1 MTSTD
6 NLPAGDAALGSSAQK
21 YRRRMRNYLLDVGLQ
36 LRYTMTIVIVAVF
49 LTAGLGYKMY
59 QATRDISKVIELSGM
74 ADPSVADELQG
85 QFAASDRW
93 VLWGIVGFGV
103 VLVISIGAVGI
114 LITHKVA
121 GPLFKISSFFA
132 RIRDNRIGPLPASL
146 RKGDELQEFYASFL
160 DMHQALRL
168 RTEEEA
174 RTLGEIVSS
183 LETGGAAGAQKAL
196 EELRQADPQLL
207 SRPATPRAT
216 GRSAPPSF
224 AREDRVKGE
233 RCEAMI
239 ERSAAYARR
248 MRAAL
253 TRHRPCRNS
262 PGKKQHAYPINVVA
276 IQATPVPARPE

>member
-1 MTSTD
+1 MNSTE
-6 NLPAGDAALGSSAQK
+6 NSPGAGAAGGGGAGAVSGAGAQK

-74 ADPSVADELQG
+74 ADPSVADELQT

-132 RIRDNRIGPLPASL
+132 RVRDNRIGPLPAGL

-160 DMHQALRL
+160 DMHQALRQ
-168 RTEEEA
+168 RTEDEA
-174 RTLGEIVSS
+174 RLLGDAIAA
-183 LETGGAAGAQKAL
+183 LETGGGAGAQKAL
-196 EELRQADPQLL
+196 EELRQLRRRKDESLE
-207 SRPATPRAT
+207 STPSIA
-216 GRSAPPSF
+216 G
-224 AREDRVKGE
+224 
-233 RCEAMI
+233 
-239 ERSAAYARR
+239 
-248 MRAAL
+248 
-253 TRHRPCRNS
+253 
-262 PGKKQHAYPINVVA
+262 
-276 IQATPVPARPE
+276 